1 MQTTCKAAHV
11 ARRYW
16 TLSGLFGSVYGIRF
30 TLDVWTF
37 QQLSHG
43 WITAV
48 TFVAITISGMLLGEF
63 VSGPISDRVGRRFSL
78 NACIYSI
85 CCWAIVAMIALRTSN
100 ASLLI
105 YGALIF
111 GFGFGIF
118 HSSLDAWFVEEL
130 DCTPESKM
138 VDSRL
143 TQGYMVY
150 NCGYFVG
157 SGVAFPLLLNFNWNI
172 NLRSPID
179 ATALHLWPYLVVT
192 LIVVII
198 AGFIMPSSNANG
210 SANARTSCEGSPAP
224 FESHIGVF
232 RDYGLILALG
242 NVRLLSVV
250 SVAGSVALVVQLFDH
265 LAPASLLPG
274 SLLWEKSINIFLFNV
289 TVCAAVAAVQV
300 LFSYLRNGHYV
311 PFPVRRQIINGILL
325 SVIVV
330 LGFCLFDSVH
340 DLDGGIVVSGALGIV
355 QAALLTLPPLLK
367 AWVLEF
373 TVNERY
379 ATTLAILGVGKRL
392 FAIFGAALFP
402 LVSQFRGQTFA
413 LYALAA
419 GVVIMAS
426 VLLAFSAPDG
436 PNTRQRLPT

>member
-1 MQTTCKAAHV
+1 MSTTGRV
-11 ARRYW
+11 TDMMRRYW

-37 QQLSHG
+37 EQLNHG
-43 WITAV
+43 WITPI
-48 TFVAITISGMLLGEF
+48 TFVTITISGMLLGEF
-63 VSGPISDRVGRRFSL
+63 ISGPISDRVDRRLSL
-78 NACIYSI
+78 NVCMYSML
-85 CCWAIVAMIALRTSN
+85 CWAIVAMIAIRTSN
-100 ASLLI
+100 ASLLVC
-105 YGALIF
+105 GAIIF

-118 HSSLDAWFVEEL
+118 HSSLDAWLVEEL
-130 DCTPESKM
+130 ECTRESKM

-150 NCGYFVG
+150 NCGYFLG

-172 NLRSPID
+172 NLRSPIEV
-179 ATALHLWPYLVVT
+179 TALHLWPYLVVI
-192 LIVVII
+192 LIIVTI
-198 AGFIMPSSNANG
+198 AGFIMPSSNAKG
-210 SANARTSCEGSPAP
+210 SANARTSCETSPAP
-224 FESHIGVF
+224 FKSHIGVL

-250 SVAGSVALVVQLFDH
+250 SVAGSVALIVQLFDH

-274 SLLWEKSINIFLFNV
+274 SLLREKSINIFLFNV
-289 TVCAAVAAVQV
+289 TVCAAVAAIQV
-300 LFSYLRNGHYV
+300 LFSQPMNGKYL
-311 PFPVRRQIINGILL
+311 PFSVRRLIINGILL
-325 SVIVV
+325 SVIAV

-340 DLDGGIVVSGALGIV
+340 DLGGGIVVSGALGIV

-373 TVNERY
+373 SVNERY

-402 LVSQFRGQTFA
+402 SVSQFRGQTFA

-419 GVVIMAS
+419 GAVIMAL

-436 PNTRQRLPT
+436 PNTRQRLLT